1 MKKLL
6 SIIGLALMAS
16 GLFAAEDIK
25 TLVEAKNYTGIVKQ
39 ASELL
44 ETAKTNSNQ
53 GAKLKVING
62 IILARLNM
70 GVCKTSAEAITDLES
85 MMRDI
90 GYTRDNASW
99 ARIFIYEKFNE
110 LEKALAVPATDK
122 SGQLRRAVVLAALKR
137 YEEAADTAFKVG
149 TPLGISAAAKYIRL
163 AKAPEKL
170 YTYILTGFTTGSIKQ
185 PSEVKRLVGIILETD
200 FSGTTVT
207 DAKIKVLL
215 QTVNRRYSRLL
226 KPGVVTAWDEV
237 IQMVRQTLETY

>member
-6 SIIGLALMAS
+6 SIVGLALMAS
-16 GLFAAEDIK
+16 GLFAAEDIR
-25 TLVEAKNYTGIVKQ
+25 TLIASKNYTGIVKQ

-53 GAKLKVING
+53 GAKASVVQG
-62 IILARLNM
+62 IILAR
-70 GVCKTSAEAITDLES
+70 VCTGTYKTSAEGIADLDV
-85 MMRDI
+85 MI
-90 GYTRDNASW
+90 LGTGYTRNDLPW
-99 ARIFIYEKFNE
+99 ARIFIYERFQE
-110 LEKALAVPATDK
+110 YDKALAVPASDK
-122 SGQLRRAVVLAALKR
+122 SSQLRRAVVLAALKR

-149 TPLGISAAAKYIRL
+149 TPQAISAATKYIRL

-185 PSEVKRLVGIILETD
+185 PSEVKRLVAIILETD
-200 FSGTTVT
+200 FSGTTVS
-207 DAKIKVLL
+207 DAKIKALL

>member
-1 MKKLL
+1 MKKIL
-6 SIIGLALMAS
+6 SIVGLALMAS

-25 TLVEAKNYTGIVKQ
+25 TLLDAQNYTGIVKQ

-44 ETAKTNSNQ
+44 SAAKTNSNQ
-53 GAKLKVING
+53 RAKSTVING
-62 IILARLNM
+62 IIIARINV
-70 GVCKTSAEAITDLES
+70 GTYKTSAEAITNLES
-85 MMRDI
+85 MVREV
-90 GYTRDNASW
+90 GYTRNNSSW
-99 ARIFIYEKFNE
+99 ARIFIYQKFNE

-149 TPLGISAAAKYIRL
+149 TPQAISAAAKYIRL

-170 YTYILTGFTTGSIKQ
+170 YTYILTCFTTGSIKQ
-185 PSEVKRLVGIILETD
+185 PSDVKRLVAIILETD